1 MIYRLLF
8 LAALLGIAN
17 AVKSCHYCLG
27 HKCSDGSAG
36 NAVKTCSAQTGGMM
50 STSKACVNMW
60 MNGDLASQGCAV
72 DAGGLPDDA
81 EQFGAYKCKTERSQ
95 TMCWCTSDN
104 CNKDTI
110 LPAGAGA
117 DGKVGGVFSIL
128 LSAILATIF

>member
-1 MIYRLLF
+1 MIYRLVF

-17 AVKSCHYCLG
+17 AVKSCYYCVG
-27 HKCSDGSAG
+27 HKCSDGRAE
-36 NAVKTCSAQTGGMM
+36 TCSAQTAGIM
-50 STSKACVNMW
+50 STSQACVNTW
-60 MNGDLASQGCAV
+60 MNQDLAKQGCAV
-72 DAGGLPDDA
+72 EAGGLPDDA
-81 EQFGAYKCKTERSQ
+81 EQFGAYKCKTTGTVPYQQ

-104 CNKDTI
+104 CNKDTT